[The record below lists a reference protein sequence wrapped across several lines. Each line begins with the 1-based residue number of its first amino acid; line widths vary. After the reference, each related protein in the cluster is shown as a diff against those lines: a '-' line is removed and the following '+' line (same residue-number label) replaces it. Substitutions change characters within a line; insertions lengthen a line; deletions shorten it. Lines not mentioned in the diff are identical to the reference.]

1 MIGTT
6 KNSASLRPPTSALL
20 PPMPSRVAWLYRFK
34 RLGIGLLDSV
44 AGWVSWLDMP
54 SAPFVTA
61 PSATSKSA
69 SQIKARICS
78 RIVAIH
84 AAIGTPMLTIA
95 RAVTILE
102 LIRTQKKTA
111 PNLALQQRAF
121 TKLYRLLSKRVAAE
135 RSCDDADKWQPLLLL
150 MASRLADVPT
160 ALQREQILQLLAD
173 AMHDAPRLQL
183 AEALTTQLWGLPA
196 SQTPR
201 IFDIIEQ
208 FLQRSGSNATHVDLY
223 LELVDVMQIPSCR
236 QRARTTIYAGLALL
250 DDAVDT
256 RRRISARLM
265 SSDPTQIETQA
276 IWFNM

>member
-1 MIGTT
+1 
-6 KNSASLRPPTSALL
+6 
-20 PPMPSRVAWLYRFK
+20 MPLKVAWRYRFK
-34 RLGIGLLDSV
+34 RLGTGLLDSV
-44 AGWVSWLDMP
+44 AGWVSWPDTP
-54 SAPFVTA
+54 SALFVTA
-61 PSATSKSA
+61 PSVTSNSA
-69 SQIKARICS
+69 SQIKARVWS
-78 RIVAIH
+78 RIVALH
-84 AAIGTPMLTIA
+84 AAIGTPMLTTA

-102 LIRTQKKTA
+102 TIRTQKKTT

-121 TKLYRLLSKRVAAE
+121 ARLYSLLSKRIAAE

-150 MASRLADVPT
+150 MASRLADIPT
-160 ALQREQILQLLAD
+160 AHQRDRVLQLLAD
-173 AMHDAPRLQL
+173 AMRDAPQLSL

-196 SQTPR
+196 SQAPR

-208 FLQRSGSNATHVDLY
+208 FLQRSGSNAANVDLY

-250 DDAVDT
+250 DDAADT

-276 IWFNM
+276 IWFGM